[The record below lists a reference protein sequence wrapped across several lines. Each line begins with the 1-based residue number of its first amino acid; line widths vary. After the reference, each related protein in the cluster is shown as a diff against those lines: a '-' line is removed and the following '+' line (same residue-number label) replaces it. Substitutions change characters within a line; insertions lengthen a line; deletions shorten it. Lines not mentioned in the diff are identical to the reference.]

1 MQTTRSNNTPFWLL
15 LIGIT
20 LILLSNSL
28 LTEGMF
34 LDGVLY
40 ACISRNMAV
49 GMGSFWNPFYTQT
62 IGPVFHSH
70 PPLAFGL
77 EALFFKLLGDH
88 WWVEKAYSALTFLLT
103 ALLIALIWK
112 RSTNN
117 FRWAWLPLLFWLAI
131 PIVSWSATNNLLE
144 NTMSVFVMLS
154 VYLMI
159 VSYQRNS
166 KLWLF
171 LAGIALFAAFL
182 SKGFTGLFPLVFPI
196 IYCIFDDKRRW
207 IQGPIDTLL
216 LMVTVAVLSGV
227 MFLFFPPSFAYLKD
241 YINLQVIGGGLHEA
255 TVSTRFY
262 IVFSLLLQL
271 IAPLVIF
278 SIILIMSKIINKD
291 KHKVFEFA
299 PDKKHFFSFLIL
311 GLTGVLPIML
321 SVKQRDFYMLA
332 ALPFFALAFGHL
344 SLSMVNMMLLE
355 IRPKTRNWMMIAS
368 SVVLLVGMVLNISHI
383 GKYGRDEAILVEM
396 KKALKEIPENEII
409 EISLEDFS
417 QWSWHAYFM
426 RYGKVS
432 LDASRPHPY
441 SFSYHP

>member
-1 MQTTRSNNTPFWLL
+1 
-15 LIGIT
+15 
-20 LILLSNSL
+20 
-28 LTEGMF
+28 
-34 LDGVLY
+34 
-40 ACISRNMAV
+40 MAV
-49 GMGSFWNPFYTQT
+49 
-62 IGPVFHSH
+62 
-70 PPLAFGL
+70 
-77 EALFFKLLGDH
+77 
-88 WWVEKAYSALTFLLT
+88 
-103 ALLIALIWK
+103 
-112 RSTNN
+112 
-117 FRWAWLPLLFWLAI
+117 
-131 PIVSWSATNNLLE
+131 
-144 NTMSVFVMLS
+144 
-154 VYLMI
+154 
-159 VSYQRNS
+159 
-166 KLWLF
+166 

-383 GKYGRDEAILVEM
+383 GKYGRDEALIEEVKNRMAE
-396 KKALKEIPENEII
+396 ADGEDII
-409 EISLEDFS
+409 EITPEEYT
-417 QWSWHAYFM
+417 QWAKHAYYM
-426 RYGKVS
+426 RYGKIS
-432 LDASRPHPY
+432 LNPNEQHIGQTYGAAPTNE
-441 SFSYHP
+441 